1 MNPNMNSMYM
11 NMNSQMK
18 MNMCPMN
25 MMMNQ
30 FQMMMM
36 NNMNNNNLN
45 NSGQFSNCPTMK
57 SFMNYKYYNLRN
69 QDALN
74 DSNLSQTE
82 KNLSIFFDCICDFN
96 KNINNF
102 GTKIYINYNNLE
114 KIELYL
120 DLSLQVKYLV
130 SIIFGLIL
138 SKSDVKNY
146 YIRMEKNQTT
156 KQIIQ
161 NPINFYGSDSLYK
174 NTIYLEF
181 NNIDLNQ
188 ISERTGFEIGLK
200 EGDELLL
207 KLKKKCYNEL
217 KSLKIENI
225 IKFKENGDD
234 KNIICFPSFKEEII
248 SNMIKRFIKYINADY
263 DKCYFIFNGDNL
275 NNNSKKIKDILALN
289 SIIDFQ
295 HPSLIGGLEFIFT
308 DVSKEKI
315 KNLKFSKTAPV
326 WRKVKEG
333 LNIFG
338 FCPDKGCITNKKEVV
353 YIPKAM
359 DIKDNHFMF
368 NIIEERENMLCP
380 ICKTIIKAKTI
391 GFYKCEYQIIGR
403 KIENGKLIE
412 YDSKPKETK
421 DDNFEYFS
429 PDENGEVEWT
439 KLFVYILPK
448 QKIKYQSNQ

>member
-1 MNPNMNSMYM
+1 MNPNMNPMFM
-11 NMNSQMK
+11 NMNPQMK

-25 MMMNQ
+25 MMMMNQ

-36 NNMNNNNLN
+36 NNNNLN
-45 NSGQFSNCPTMK
+45 DLSQFSNCPNME

-69 QDALN
+69 QDPFN

-82 KNLSIFFDCICDFN
+82 KNLSIFFKCICDFN
-96 KNINNF
+96 KNTNNF
-102 GTKIYINYNNLE
+102 GTKIFINYYNLE

-207 KLKKKCYNEL
+207 KLKKDNYNEL
-217 KSLKIENI
+217 KTLKIDTI
-225 IKFKENGDD
+225 IKFKDCIND
-234 KNIICFPSFKEEII
+234 IIMNFQSFKEEIV
-248 SNMIKRFIKYINADY
+248 SDMLKRFTKFINVDY
-263 DKCYFIFNGDNL
+263 NKCSFIFNANDL
-275 NNNSKKIKDILALN
+275 KNNSKKIKDVLEQN
-289 SIIDFQ
+289 SIIDF
-295 HPSLIGGLEFIFT
+295 HYTTIITGGLEFKLA

-338 FCPDKGCITNKKEVV
+338 FCKNKGCTTKNQEVV
-353 YIPKAM
+353 YIPEKM
-359 DIKDNHFMF
+359 DIKDNHFIF
-368 NIIEERENMLCP
+368 NIIEERENMKCP
-380 ICKTIIKAKTI
+380 ICNSVIKAKTI

-403 KIENGKLIE
+403 KINEEGQVKE

-439 KLFVYILPK
+439 KFLVYVLPK
-448 QKIKYQSNQ
+448 QKIKYQSNE

>member
-1 MNPNMNSMYM
+1 MNPNMNPMYM
-11 NMNSQMK
+11 NMNPQMK

-36 NNMNNNNLN
+36 NNNNLN
-45 NSGQFSNCPTMK
+45 DLSQFSNCPTME

-69 QDALN
+69 QYPLN
-74 DSNLSQTE
+74 DGNLSQTE

-102 GTKIYINYNNLE
+102 GTKIYINYYNLE

-138 SKSDVKNY
+138 SESNKRNY
-146 YIRMEKNQTT
+146 YIRMKKNQTT

-188 ISERTGFEIGLK
+188 LSEKTGFEIGLK
-200 EGDELLL
+200 KGDELLL
-207 KLKKKCYNEL
+207 KLKKDYYNEL
-217 KSLKIENI
+217 ETLKIDNI
-225 IKFKENGDD
+225 IKFKDYRDN
-234 KNIICFPSFKEEII
+234 NIIYFQSFKEEIV
-248 SNMIKRFIKYINADY
+248 SDMLKRFTKFINADY
-263 DKCYFIFNGDNL
+263 YKCSFIL
-275 NNNSKKIKDILALN
+275 NAEDLKNNSKKIKDVLEQD
-289 SIIDFQ
+289 SFIDFYYTF
-295 HPSLIGGLEFIFT
+295 LIGGLEFKLA

-338 FCPDKGCITNKKEVV
+338 FCKNKGCTTYKKEVV
-353 YIPKAM
+353 YIPEKM
-359 DIKDNHFMF
+359 DIKDNYFKL
-368 NIIEERENMLCP
+368 NIIEERENMKCP
-380 ICKTIIKAKTI
+380 ICNSLIKAKTI

-403 KIENGKLIE
+403 KINEEGKLIE

-439 KLFVYILPK
+439 KLFVYVLPK

>member
-69 QDALN
+69 QDPLN

-82 KNLSIFFDCICDFN
+82 KNLSLFFNCICDFK
-96 KNINNF
+96 KNTNNF
-102 GTKIYINYNNLE
+102 GTKIFINYYNLE

-138 SKSDVKNY
+138 LESYKRNY

-161 NPINFYGSDSLYK
+161 NPIHSYESDSLYK

-181 NNIDLNQ
+181 NIDLNQ
-188 ISERTGFEIGLK
+188 LSEKTGFEIGLK

-207 KLKKKCYNEL
+207 KLKKDYYNEL
-217 KSLKIENI
+217 KTLKIDTI
-225 IKFKENGDD
+225 INFKDCIYG
-234 KNIICFPSFKEEII
+234 KIINFQSFKEEIV
-248 SNMIKRFIKYINADY
+248 SDMLKRFTKFINADY
-263 DKCYFIFNGDNL
+263 YKCNFIL
-275 NNNSKKIKDILALN
+275 NAEDLKNNSKKIKDVLEQD
-289 SIIDFQ
+289 SFIDFYYTF
-295 HPSLIGGLEFIFT
+295 LIGGLEFKFA

-333 LNIFG
+333 SIFLD
-338 FCPDKGCITNKKEVV
+338 FVK
-353 YIPKAM
+353 
-359 DIKDNHFMF
+359 IKDA
-368 NIIEERENMLCP
+368 LQ
-380 ICKTIIKAKTI
+380 KTKK
-391 GFYKCEYQIIGR
+391 
-403 KIENGKLIE
+403 
-412 YDSKPKETK
+412 
-421 DDNFEYFS
+421 
-429 PDENGEVEWT
+429 
-439 KLFVYILPK
+439 
-448 QKIKYQSNQ
+448 